1 MLVED
6 WIKGGICTFML
17 AVVIA
22 IGIGGLYGLHTT
34 TNTTLASLEK
44 AQSDYAKTMKECA
57 EDSYV
62 FVVDGTEVERPTDEF
77 IQDSFGKYNV
87 AKDTVGKQIIM
98 TTLQPEDT
106 RTEYQPVFLPMFY

>member
-1 MLVED
+1 MSAED

-22 IGIGGLYGLHTT
+22 IGTGGLYGLHTI
-34 TNTTLASLEK
+34 TNNTLAGLER

-62 FVVDGTEVERPTDEF
+62 FIVDGTLVEKPTDEF

-98 TTLQPEDT
+98 TTLQQKDT
-106 RTEYQPVFLPMFY
+106 RTEYQPVLFPMFY